1 VRRAVIGACFVVL
14 AVAHTSADPKRD
26 VPAELL
32 ERIARYV
39 EDYYRRSRTIIGR
52 ETVRLQPLDA
62 GLRPDGVQ
70 RWLEFELRID
80 WDGTVKFRDPDE
92 TVMLPKS
99 IRTLAIVYNGG
110 IPRLLTLQSYDKYR
124 RFVTGGRVLK

>member
-1 VRRAVIGACFVVL
+1 
-14 AVAHTSADPKRD
+14 
-26 VPAELL
+26 
-32 ERIARYV
+32 
-39 EDYYRRSRTIIGR
+39 
-52 ETVRLQPLDA
+52 
-62 GLRPDGVQ
+62 
-70 RWLEFELRID
+70 LRID